1 MSRNYGDRG
10 CEVMTPWE
18 FFQAERME
26 CTKALRPKGMGLAF
40 FFFFV
45 FWFNFVSTV
54 SLSFMVLNE
63 YLA

>member
-26 CTKALRPKGMGLAF
+26 CTKALRPKGMGLTFKEA
-40 FFFFV
+40 
-45 FWFNFVSTV
+45 
-54 SLSFMVLNE
+54 NE
-63 YLA
+63 A